1 MDYISSHDYVITD
14 YRVDGNKLFVTST
27 QNLHDTR
34 FILRGTEY
42 MFSLRGNEYELRKLS
57 NTYNANVIFSIKQ
70 KSFCGLNDENFIRY
84 LK

>member
-1 MDYISSHDYVITD
+1 
-14 YRVDGNKLFVTST
+14 
-27 QNLHDTR
+27 
-34 FILRGTEY
+34 

-70 KSFCGLNDENFIRY
+70 KSSRGLNDEDFIRY